1 MSPWWMLLPGLAA
14 VLGVLALFSGVAWL
28 LRGRPFK
35 GFRGMVSGGVLL
47 SIGFAL
53 SMLGLNI
60 QSYSRLT
67 WEESIATVAVAQTGE
82 RAFDVTVAERGQ
94 AARVYPVTGDQWQ
107 IDARVI
113 AWKPWANILGLNTQ
127 FELERLWGRHLQ
139 GPERNTAAALDLVSE
154 RPGLDAVLMA
164 KRLGAWSPLSERE
177 FGSAVY
183 MPLVDGAIYDVR
195 ISQKAL
201 VVDPANPIAQEAI
214 ASGAL
219 SAEAEEP
226 AAEPQREGGFRLRLP
241 WTTE

>member
-1 MSPWWMLLPGLAA
+1 MSPWWMALPGVAA
-14 VLGVLALFSGVAWL
+14 VLGVLALFSGLAWL

-35 GFRGMVSGGVLL
+35 GLRGMVSGGTLL
-47 SIGFAL
+47 AVAFAL

-67 WEESIATVAVAQTGE
+67 WEESVATVAVAQTGE
-82 RAFDVTVAERGQ
+82 GAFEVTVAETGKP
-94 AARVYPVTGDQWQ
+94 AHVYPLTGEQWQ
-107 IDARVI
+107 LDARVI
-113 AWKPWANILGLNTQ
+113 TWKPWANILGLDTQ
-127 FELERLWGRHLQ
+127 FELERIWGRHLQ
-139 GPERNTAAALDLVSE
+139 GPERNTAAALDLVRE

-164 KRLGAWSPLSERE
+164 KRLGAWSPLSQRE

-201 VVDPANPIAQEAI
+201 VVDPANPIAKEAVAAGGLGREI
-214 ASGAL
+214 P
-219 SAEAEEP
+219 AEE
-226 AAEPQREGGFRLRLP
+226 AGAGEGGGFRLRLP